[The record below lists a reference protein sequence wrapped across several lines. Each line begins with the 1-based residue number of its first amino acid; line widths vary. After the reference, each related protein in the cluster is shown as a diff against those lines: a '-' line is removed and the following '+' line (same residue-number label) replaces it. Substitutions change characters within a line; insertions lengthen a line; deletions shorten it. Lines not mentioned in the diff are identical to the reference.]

1 MKTRLHCSP
10 VTYCKTGIALV
21 TIAALLFLVGLAKD
35 PAPSDEIRRF
45 LVAGLSVGGAVLYVA
60 GKIASA
66 KRR

>member
-10 VTYCKTGIALV
+10 DTYCKTGIALV
-21 TIAALLFLVGLAKD
+21 TIAVFLFLEGLAKD
-35 PAPSDEIRRF
+35 PVPSDEVRRF
-45 LVAGLSVGGAVLYVA
+45 LVAGLSVGGVLLYVA

>member
-10 VTYCKTGIALV
+10 DTYCKTGIALV
-21 TIAALLFLVGLAKD
+21 TIAALLFLVGLVKD
-35 PAPSDEIRRF
+35 PVPSDEIRRF
-45 LVAGLSVGGAVLYVA
+45 LVAGLSVGGALLYIA